1 MLEATMPAFTP
12 TPKTESLRVTSPLA
26 QAGHATLVAVP
37 GTYFSKSF
45 SQLRQRY
52 S

>member
-1 MLEATMPAFTP
+1 MLEATIPAFTP

-26 QAGHATLVAVP
+26 HDGHATFVDAP

-45 SQLRQRY
+45 SQPRHRY